1 MATLQSVARDQEVE
15 LWVFLVLAMTTAT
28 RKSEILRRRWDEVQ
42 LEGPNSYLRVPVSK
56 NGDSKNLILTR
67 VVVEALKQLP
77 SFGRK
82 EYLFPSRPTTRFS
95 CPAKPYRWDM
105 GKPFQKARQTAEIK
119 NLRIHDLRH
128 AVPSILLEKG
138 VPDDVVRKLT
148 GHRSRKL
155 ERDQHLSPGFR
166 QQTAELIADTFLEE
180 IPEQSPGPRTAAKS
194 IGSIRKKIGKLKWRG
209 RRDSNSRPPA

>member
-148 GHRSRKL
+148 GHRSRKF

-166 QQTAELIADTFLEE
+166 QQTAELSLQTRFWKKFRN
-180 IPEQSPGPRTAAKS
+180 SPQD
-194 IGSIRKKIGKLKWRG
+194 RG
-209 RRDSNSRPPA
+209 RLQNLSVLSERK